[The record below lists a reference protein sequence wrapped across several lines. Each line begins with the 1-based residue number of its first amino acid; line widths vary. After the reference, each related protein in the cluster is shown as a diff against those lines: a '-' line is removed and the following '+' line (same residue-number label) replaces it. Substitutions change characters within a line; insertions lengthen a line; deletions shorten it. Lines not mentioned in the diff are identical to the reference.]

1 MPLRAVHTAAWR
13 TAQVHGSTVRYLEA
27 GHGEPFVF
35 LHGWGLTP
43 RSYAGGVT
51 RLCQAGIRVI
61 APGLPGTAGSSPVPL
76 RAVGVDAYARRI
88 ADFLDELALPSPVF
102 LAGHSLGGGVS
113 LRLAVTRPDLVRS
126 LTLVNSVGGSPGA
139 IGRRTEGMTSRPWWQ
154 WALAAAGE
162 ASPREL
168 PRLIPGVLRDLVPTA
183 LRRPLTTALGGY
195 AALTAD
201 LADDART
208 LIASGLPVL
217 FVWGDRDRLIAPGA
231 FALLESAMP
240 PEIVAGRHSWVFT
253 NPEAFS
259 QLMHNALVVHAMLER
274 KIRGQSLVL
283 PKGTTLSDLFPP
295 ERRRRTRLTVGTASS
310 TDALP

>member
-1 MPLRAVHTAAWR
+1 LPLRAVPSAQWR
-13 TAQVHGSTVRYLEA
+13 TADVHGATVRYLDA
-27 GHGEPFVF
+27 GRGEPFVF

-61 APGLPGTAGSSPVPL
+61 APALPGFGGSSPVPL
-76 RAVGVDAYARRI
+76 RETGVHAYAERI
-88 ADFLDELALPSPVF
+88 AEFVDDLDLPTPVF
-102 LAGHSLGGGVS
+102 LAGHSLGGGVAIQ
-113 LRLAVTRPDLVRS
+113 LAVQRPDLVRS
-126 LTLVNSVGGSPGA
+126 LTLVNSIGGSPGA
-139 IGRRTEGMTSRPWWQ
+139 IGRRSEGMTSRPWWQ
-154 WALAAAGE
+154 WALAAAAE

-168 PRLIPGVLRDLVPTA
+168 PRLLPGVVRDLVPNA
-183 LRRPLTTALGGY
+183 LRRPLSTAAGGY

-201 LADDART
+201 LADDARR

-231 FALLESAMP
+231 FSRLESTMP
-240 PEIVAGRHSWVFT
+240 AEVVAGRHSWVFT

-259 QLMHNALVVHAMLER
+259 DLMHNALVVHAMLER
-274 KIRGQSLVL
+274 KIRGQSVVL

-295 ERRRRTRLTVGTASS
+295 ERRRRARLEVDASHDGT
-310 TDALP
+310 L